1 MASCPLDFRPFRH
14 CSWPNVGA
22 CRLPGGCLLG
32 CTGCTLTISIRS
44 GRIESAFL
52 PSFTP
57 PTPSTLIWAAT
68 SRPRVNLAAPNNCEP
83 TNAYLLTMNRFALP
97 PTRGSSIEFKDQDGN
112 EKIDSLCTTFELLP
126 PALHDP
132 VQFHTT
138 SASSYSPPLPPLYPM
153 SAVETVRARRR
164 LTAASAAAA
173 RASQSQDGGVTLPPP
188 PTRTRKIIN
197 IKVPKGVAVEP
208 SGTTASKGKAT
219 AKGGKGAHVE
229 ANGASKHTSRAPEG
243 QREGNEKQ
251 PSALSA
257 AGRKMSRRTAHTIIE
272 RRRRC
277 RMNEEFAKLKGMIP
291 ACTGDMHKLSILQVS
306 HLILLLACPAC

>member
-1 MASCPLDFRPFRH
+1 MQ
-14 CSWPNVGA
+14 
-22 CRLPGGCLLG
+22 
-32 CTGCTLTISIRS
+32 
-44 GRIESAFL
+44 
-52 PSFTP
+52 
-57 PTPSTLIWAAT
+57 
-68 SRPRVNLAAPNNCEP
+68 
-83 TNAYLLTMNRFALP
+83 RFALP
-97 PTRGSSIEFKDQDGN
+97 PARGSSVEFKDQDGN

-132 VQFHTT
+132 VQFRNTA
-138 SASSYSPPLPPLYPM
+138 ASSYSPPSPPLYPM

-197 IKVPKGVAVEP
+197 IKVPKGAAVES
-208 SGTTASKGKAT
+208 SGTTASKG
-219 AKGGKGAHVE
+219 KGGKGAHVE
-229 ANGASKHTSRAPEG
+229 ANGASKHTSRAPDG
-243 QREGNEKQ
+243 QQEGNGKQ
-251 PSALSA
+251 PSASSA

-291 ACTGDMHKLSILQVS
+291 ACTGEMHKLSILQVG